1 MLGWRRAVGDHGESL
16 AEAHLK
22 RQGFR
27 ILHRNL
33 RTPYGEIDLVCRDGG
48 AIVLVEVKTRRSK
61 AKGLAIESI
70 TAAKRRA
77 LTRSAQYLARRYRWG
92 DVRVRFDVVA
102 IQFSDDATAEPE
114 VRHVRNAFE
123 ASE

>member
-1 MLGWRRAVGDHGESL
+1 MLGWRRAVGDRGESL
-16 AEAHLK
+16 AEAYLK

-33 RTPYGEIDLVCRDGG
+33 RTPYGEIDLVCRDG
-48 AIVLVEVKTRRSK
+48 ATIVFVEVKTRRSMT
-61 AKGLAIESI
+61 KGLAIERI

-77 LTRSAQYLARRYRWG
+77 LTRSAMYLARRYRWG
-92 DVRVRFDVVA
+92 DVRLRFDVVA
-102 IQFSDDATAEPE
+102 VQLPDNEAAEPE
-114 VRHVRNAFE
+114 VRHVRAAFE